1 MIIIAIVRISS
12 ISHKKTAVAIVW
24 ELFWLD
30 IEAAI
35 AVIMI
40 SVTAFRSLLGIKAQK
55 AREKR
60 KQSKPL
66 VRYFKKTP
74 QNESDLVQLPSIP
87 DATLTGMRTF
97 IHGNG
102 SWEDLRAM
110 GTAHKPHKI
119 KVTHQFSTESD
130 IGLDPSL
137 VLQQSLSENR
147 EDFRLWQS

>member
-1 MIIIAIVRISS
+1 MIIIAIVRISG
-12 ISHKKTAVAIVW
+12 ISHKKTAVEIVW
-24 ELFWLD
+24 ELFWLGM
-30 IEAAI
+30 EAAI
-35 AVIMI
+35 AVIMV

-87 DATLTGMRTF
+87 GATLTGMRTF

-102 SWEDLRAM
+102 SWEDLRLM
-110 GTAHKPHKI
+110 GMAHESERDLPGADSHQPHKV
-119 KVTHQFSTESD
+119 KVTHQFPTESE
-130 IGLDPSL
+130 I
-137 VLQQSLSENR
+137 
-147 EDFRLWQS
+147 

>member
-1 MIIIAIVRISS
+1 MIIIAIVRISG

-35 AVIMI
+35 AVIMV

-55 AREKR
+55 VREKR

-74 QNESDLVQLPSIP
+74 QKESDLVQLPSIP
-87 DATLTGMRTF
+87 GATLTGMRTF

-110 GTAHKPHKI
+110 GMAH
-119 KVTHQFSTESD
+119 
-130 IGLDPSL
+130 
-137 VLQQSLSENR
+137 
-147 EDFRLWQS
+147 